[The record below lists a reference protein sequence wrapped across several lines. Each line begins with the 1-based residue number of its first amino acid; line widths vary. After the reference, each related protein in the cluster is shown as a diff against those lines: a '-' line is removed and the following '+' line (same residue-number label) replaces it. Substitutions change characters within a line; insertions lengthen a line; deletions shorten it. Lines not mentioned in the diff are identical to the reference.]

1 MVGTVIALV
10 IVCCLLKNAIAT
22 HESNGLDIII
32 SLVLNDIKSLA
43 KRRMDLALEI
53 KVCHLRYTLLSTVM
67 LLYVELEVSFC
78 EHYINIVEQC

>member
-53 KVCHLRYTLLSTVM
+53 KVCHLRYTLLSTVCFFM
-67 LLYVELEVSFC
+67 LNLKFRFVS
-78 EHYINIVEQC
+78 ITLIL